1 LESAELS
8 GRRPLVIDANVLIDY
23 LIVEPKVLAL
33 ARGLFGKV
41 VVPVPVCEEVELL
54 TDSLCQELG
63 LEQVLPSTAQLLEA
77 AKTASRSPLS
87 FTDCLC
93 HLVAQEGGCICVTN
107 DKRLR
112 KVCERD
118 GVPLLRGLE
127 LMLELFGAGH
137 LSLSD
142 AESIAW
148 RIHQENMFI
157 KQETV
162 LRFCARLRE
171 RGA

>member
-1 LESAELS
+1 MS
-8 GRRPLVIDANVLIDY
+8 GRQPLVIDANVLIDY
-23 LIVEPKVLAL
+23 LRTEPKVLAL
-33 ARGLFGKV
+33 ASGLFGRV
-41 VVPVPVCEEVELL
+41 IVPVPVFEEVELL
-54 TDSLCQELG
+54 TDALCQELG

-77 AKTASRSPLS
+77 ATTARKSPLS

-93 HLVAQEGGCICVTN
+93 HLVAREGGWICVTN

-112 KVCERD
+112 KLCERD
-118 GVPLLRGLE
+118 RVPLLWGLE
-127 LMLELFGAGH
+127 LMLELFGTGK

-148 RIHQENMFI
+148 RIHQDNVFI
-157 KQETV
+157 RHETV

-171 RGA
+171 MAPQ